1 MPLCSDIVCNVLN
14 QIQAIALDVAT
25 YENPTK
31 IICHTADITFTFIY
45 SWIARQ
51 LQVGRTFA
59 FLLAR
64 SDFKP
69 ETSFGFLIP
78 DYTGQST

>member
-1 MPLCSDIVCNVLN
+1 MIDTISKNKCEL
-14 QIQAIALDVAT
+14 A
-25 YENPTK
+25 K
-31 IICHTADITFTFIY
+31 INSNTY

-51 LQVGRTFA
+51 LQVGCALA

-69 ETSFGFLIP
+69 ETSFGFLSP